1 MMLQQVSY
9 HNYLV
14 REDPQVFCLFAPLPP
29 PAAERPNDIKKEKG
43 KKLTSQ

>member
-1 MMLQQVSY
+1 MMLQRVSY

-14 REDPQVFCLFAPLPP
+14 REDLQVFCLFAPLPP